1 MDIKIIE
8 QQIEGLIEK
17 GKGLR
22 EEERLFLKA
31 SGNLESIEK
40 YKQEVVALEGQIETK
55 KEDLQEL
62 KAQKADAVR
71 NTLISMQDKI
81 TELLPEGEGIV
92 HLEDDGSFI
101 IGWML
106 PNKPLVPYEGLSG
119 GQKVIFGQALGNALL
134 GDAKEKMLIYE
145 AGEVDEAN
153 LIALLNQ
160 IEKTQGDIQVIVNT
174 WFKLED
180 DAGNSIVPKG
190 WNLIELRG

>member
-1 MDIKIIE
+1 METELIE

-22 EEERLFLKA
+22 ENEKVFLKNA
-31 SGNLESIEK
+31 GLVESIEK
-40 YKQEVVALEGQIETK
+40 YKQEIITLQSDIETK
-55 KEDLQEL
+55 KEELSEL

-71 NTLISMQDKI
+71 DTLIAMQDKI

-119 GQKVIFGQALGNALL
+119 GQKVVFGQALGNALL
-134 GDAKEKMLIYE
+134 GNAKEKMLIYE
-145 AGEVDEAN
+145 GGEVDEKN
-153 LIALLNQ
+153 LAALLKQ
-160 IEKTQGDIQVIVNT
+160 IGGKKDDTQVIINT
-174 WFKLED
+174 WAKPK
-180 DAGNSIVPKG
+180 AVPKG
-190 WNLIELRG
+190 WNLIELT